1 MTNTVYPF
9 DGNNGNVGVAPISL
23 PNEDLKWE
31 TTEQW
36 NLGLDLGFF
45 DERIS
50 FTADLYRKT
59 TRDLLLDAT
68 LPYSSGYLTA
78 MKNIGKVR
86 NDGIELTLN
95 TVNIDSK
102 NFKWSSN
109 FNISFNKNKVLELAE
124 NQTSLLSTARFD
136 QNFNSQPNYIA
147 KIGQPMGMIYGYIY
161 EGTYKYDDF
170 DKSGSSY
177 TLKGN
182 FPTT

>member
-1 MTNTVYPF
+1 M
-9 DGNNGNVGVAPISL
+9 
-23 PNEDLKWE
+23 KWE

-124 NQTSLLSTARFD
+124 IRLAC
-136 QNFNSQPNYIA
+136 
-147 KIGQPMGMIYGYIY
+147 
-161 EGTYKYDDF
+161 
-170 DKSGSSY
+170 
-177 TLKGN
+177 
-182 FPTT
+182 